1 MSTYTLRLYEA
12 DDETVA
18 AEFSTDPAHA
28 RPWLHAPTEFAEA
41 EIDLARGA
49 ATIGQVN
56 VRLIDPQTGATQQ
69 DRGLSALLANVDG
82 YSAWIGHRAELLNGT
97 GTVLDGVVGDVALSD
112 SFAGF
117 SFSLRDIRERERR
130 CKAFTSAA
138 VRTAGVLTDGPTVF
152 PRGRLAAYGA
162 LPGGGHLLPAVTPSA
177 AEFAISAESGVA
189 YFTFPDLNAKNV
201 PAERVWTEKMRA
213 AAGGALHGSAATLSL
228 LWRAPAGAWNE
239 WPAFAPL
246 PITRPGTFLHGERGT
261 LEVEYLSQFYLTTRH
276 LSPAPPMPANGAT
289 VELVV
294 VYTGEPTKDYPFRWE
309 GTAGELL
316 RRLYDGDLS

>member
-28 RPWLHAPTEFAEA
+28 RPWLHVPTEFAEA

-82 YSAWIGHRAELLNGT
+82 YSAWIGHRAELLNGA
-97 GTVLDGVVGDVALSD
+97 TVLDGVVGDVALSD

-117 SFSLRDIRERERR
+117 AITLRDIREHDRR
-130 CKAFTSAA
+130 CRAFTSAA

-152 PRGRLAAYGA
+152 PRGRLAAYGP
-162 LPGGGHLLPAVTPSA
+162 LPGGGHLIPAVTPLS
-177 AEFAISAESGVA
+177 AEFAIDAYTGVA
-189 YFTFPDLNAKNV
+189 YLTFPDLNAKNV
-201 PAERVWTEKMRA
+201 QAERVWTEKMRA
-213 AAGGALHGSAATLSL
+213 AAVAALNGGAPTLSL
-228 LWRAPAGAWNE
+228 LWREPLGAWNE

-246 PITRPGTFLHGERGT
+246 PITRPGTFLHKERGE
-261 LEVEYLSQFYLTTRH
+261 LQVEYLSQFYLTTNH
-276 LSPAPPMPANGAT
+276 LFPAPPMPDNGAT
-289 VELVV
+289 VEVAV
-294 VYTGEPTKDYPFRWE
+294 VYTGPPTKDYPFRWE